1 MTPVT
6 RARETIAA
14 VKNPTYTGENRC
26 VPCTILNLVIAGGL
40 SAGIGFVVAGS
51 SRGFALGAAVGT
63 FGLAV
68 TVIYFH
74 GFLVPG
80 TPWFTKRYFPD
91 RVLALFDKAPDYAT
105 AGTTDPQDVLLE
117 IGVVVDDPSVGDLVL
132 DPAFEHA
139 WVRSIARHRSSER
152 MLRATLGQLAGI
164 APDALEFEESPYS
177 FVAWADG
184 ERVANWPSRAAC
196 IADVAAVDSVTEWDP
211 TWAERSLPFKADL
224 LGVLRLFL
232 ETCPTCDGTVTL
244 SQDVVE
250 SCCRRR
256 DVVAAT
262 CLDCN
267 ARLFEMDVDL
277 TDLDE
282 Q

>member
-1 MTPVT
+1 MHPVT
-6 RARETIAA
+6 RARAA
-14 VKNPTYTGENRC
+14 LSTVKNPTYTGENRC
-26 VPCTILNLVIAGGL
+26 IPCTVLNLAIAGGL
-40 SAGIGFVVAGS
+40 SVAAGLIAARSDGGIS
-51 SRGFALGAAVGT
+51 LGVTVGT
-63 FGLAV
+63 FVIAAA
-68 TVIYFH
+68 VIYFR
-74 GFLVPG
+74 GYLVPG
-80 TPWFTKRYFPD
+80 TPQFTKRYFPD
-91 RVLALFDKAPDYAT
+91 RVLAFFDKAPAHAT
-105 AGTTDPQDVLLE
+105 ASVADPQDVLLE
-117 IGVVVDDPSVGDLVL
+117 VGIVVDDPSVGDLVL
-132 DPAFEHA
+132 DPAFEHQ
-139 WVRSIARHRSSER
+139 WTRSIAQYRSNESA
-152 MLRATLGQLAGI
+152 LKTTLADLAGI
-164 APDALEFEESPYS
+164 SADAIELEERPHAFT
-177 FVAWADG
+177 AWADG

-232 ETCPTCDGTVTL
+232 ETCPTCDGTVDL

-277 TDLDE
+277 STLGE
-282 Q
+282 G